1 MDKDELELILAL
13 RAMAFLEALEMQAEI
28 LWVSH
33 EQIYLEDN
41 KDFHIS
47 VTVQWI
53 KLFKLIVSKS
63 TFWMGIFEH
72 YGVVEIWSCDRNQMN
87 MNPVKKQTNKKEK
100 AERELSDK
108 PEVIPASI
116 LFFTWNPS
124 SQIS

>member
-1 MDKDELELILAL
+1 MDKDELELIMAL

-47 VTVQWI
+47 VTVQWR

-63 TFWMGIFEH
+63 TFWMGLFEH

-87 MNPVKKQTNKKEK
+87 MNPVLKEK
-100 AERELSDK
+100 VERELSDK

-124 SQIS
+124 SQSLL